1 MPLAVL
7 RIVACAIWSEQGD
20 GLPLGEGLIGTLD
33 NPQIEVLYKEI
44 LKAISKRELLED
56 LVKYSL
62 CWRVSPGKVHQ
73 PDRHH

>member
-1 MPLAVL
+1 
-7 RIVACAIWSEQGD
+7 
-20 GLPLGEGLIGTLD
+20 LGEGLIGTLD